1 MTQLVLLWIA
11 LGVVTLAL
19 ALYRK
24 ILGLRTDPYLHLSA
38 GAQRHTPEQ
47 YAGFRRMSIVD
58 RWGITLTIITAVLGI
73 ALAALYLWNALRL
86 Q

>member
-1 MTQLVLLWIA
+1 MTQLVMIWIA
-11 LGVVTLAL
+11 LGIVTLAL

-24 ILGLRTDPYLHLSA
+24 ILGLRTDPYVHLA
-38 GAQRHTPEQ
+38 EGAQRHTPEQ
-47 YAGFRRMSIVD
+47 YEGFKRMGLVD

-73 ALAALYLWNALRL
+73 VLATMYLWNALRL